1 MRSAGGT
8 SVTGYASLGV
18 FLPNNFPR
26 GSPAPW
32 AFEGSAKQYGPT
44 RSGAGPF
51 GLMQT
56 LLQGAHGYDAT
67 QHRTSTQTTFHAN
80 HGGSYDIQIQR
91 NYDGS

>member
-1 MRSAGGT
+1 
-8 SVTGYASLGV
+8 
-18 FLPNNFPR
+18 
-26 GSPAPW
+26 
-32 AFEGSAKQYGPT
+32 
-44 RSGAGPF
+44 
-51 GLMQT
+51 MQT